1 MIEIITCLPN
11 AEEEMLD
18 DDLEHIDIENAIL
31 KGRLEK
37 RLTRD
42 VRGTRYALKVQ
53 RWMADW
59 CMSFVGFVRNKIRL
73 LSRFMLCR

>member
-1 MIEIITCLPN
+1 M
-11 AEEEMLD
+11 D
-18 DDLEHIDIENAIL
+18 DDLERIDIENAIL

-42 VRGTRYALKVQ
+42 VHGTRYALKVQ

-59 CMSFVGFVRNKIRL
+59 CMSFD
-73 LSRFMLCR
+73 RFREGSNPIVITVYAL